1 MNCHGLKQKSL
12 NWSINAICFYKDS
25 NYDIRKI
32 FVALLQDR
40 ARKLR
45 IFVDDKHPFA
55 DKPLQPYIMPPRNV
69 RELRPRAR
77 RASERAQK
85 KAANREAKLALLE
98 QNNPNTALTWRDIIL
113 YHIPVNN
120 FRWEFSWCL
129 PLCYSCQKFNICS
142 SQI

>member
-1 MNCHGLKQKSL
+1 M
-12 NWSINAICFYKDS
+12 FYDFKDS
-25 NYDIRKI
+25 NFCDIRKI

-98 QNNPNTALTWRDIIL
+98 QNNSSTTLT
-113 YHIPVNN
+113 
-120 FRWEFSWCL
+120 
-129 PLCYSCQKFNICS
+129 
-142 SQI
+142 